1 MGLYIYIWR
10 YLMLSGYRMTYVVI
24 LDGFSYD
31 DVKRI
36 AKDFDLTIE
45 GVTQLYERSKSA
57 REFEKGFDGLVR

>member
-45 GVTQLYERSKSA
+45 EVTQLYERSKSA
-57 REFEKGFDGLVR
+57 REFEKGFVGLIR

>member
-45 GVTQLYERSKSA
+45 EVTQLYERSRSA
-57 REFEKGFDGLVR
+57 REFEKGFVGLIR